1 MFCLLSMQIYLAPL
15 CSSDV
20 RVRRGLQRRLVAI
33 VVSHLGGVS
42 CLMECKSVDN
52 IFPFLFCFYF
62 FFAPGQSRPSRGESL
77 RAAMLFICL
86 AAATAAAS
94 TATAVAAFN

>member
-1 MFCLLSMQIYLAPL
+1 MFCLLAMQIYLAPL

-42 CLMECKSVDN
+42 CLIECKSVDN
-52 IFPFLFCFYF
+52 IFPFLFFSF
-62 FFAPGQSRPSRGESL
+62 FFLRLARADRAEVSRSQP
-77 RAAMLFICL
+77 AAMLFICL
-86 AAATAAAS
+86 AAATAA

>member
-1 MFCLLSMQIYLAPL
+1 MCCLLSMQIYLAPL

-42 CLMECKSVDN
+42 CLIECKSVDN
-52 IFPFLFCFYF
+52 IFPFLFSL

-86 AAATAAAS
+86 AAATAA

>member
-1 MFCLLSMQIYLAPL
+1 MCCLLSMQIYLAPL

-20 RVRRGLQRRLVAI
+20 RVHRGLQRRLVAI

-42 CLMECKSVDN
+42 CLIECKSVDN
-52 IFPFLFCFYF
+52 IFPFL

-86 AAATAAAS
+86 AAATAA

>member
-20 RVRRGLQRRLVAI
+20 RVHRGLQRRLVAI

-42 CLMECKSVDN
+42 CLIECKSVDN
-52 IFPFLFCFYF
+52 IFPFLFCFLRLARADRAEASRSEPQCF
-62 FFAPGQSRPSRGESL
+62 LFAWLPLLLPL
-77 RAAMLFICL
+77 PLLLLHLI
-86 AAATAAAS
+86 
-94 TATAVAAFN
+94 N

>member
-42 CLMECKSVDN
+42 CLIECKSVDN
-52 IFPFLFCFYF
+52 IFPFLFFCCFF
-62 FFAPGQSRPSRGESL
+62 LRLARADRAEASRSEPQCFLFAWLPLLLPL
-77 RAAMLFICL
+77 PLLLLHLI
-86 AAATAAAS
+86 
-94 TATAVAAFN
+94 N

>member
-42 CLMECKSVDN
+42 CLIECKSVDN
-52 IFPFLFCFYF
+52 IFPFLFF
-62 FFAPGQSRPSRGESL
+62 FL
-77 RAAMLFICL
+77 RLARADRAEAIRSQPAAMLFICL
-86 AAATAAAS
+86 AAAIAA